1 MIEKESDD
9 RCRHYL
15 NRSLLGR
22 DVHCFPLMDFFV
34 DFLSISFNME
44 GAKKAAMGTG
54 GARSASFCVFMSKK
68 IDARSAFKYWYI

>member
-1 MIEKESDD
+1 
-9 RCRHYL
+9 
-15 NRSLLGR
+15 
-22 DVHCFPLMDFFV
+22 MDFFV

-68 IDARSAFKYWYI
+68 IDARSAFKY